1 MSGKLIALNEIH
13 NFNDDLESTLYIML
27 WVALMFLECSD
38 STKVA
43 GFVAIVLDPQ
53 LKDHITPT
61 YTGKPDFLI
70 GRAFLEQV
78 KFPQRHH
85 LNILLCN
92 LAMLFLVRYEK
103 APTEKKIKET
113 QWDFPIRCWPRNT
126 GFCACFYLPTMT
138 WWSMQPQG
146 YYQVLR

>member
-43 GFVAIVLDPQ
+43 RFVASVLDPQ
-53 LKDHITPT
+53 PKDHITPT

-70 GRAFLEQV
+70 ERAFLEQV

-103 APTEKKIKET
+103 APTEKESKKLNEIFQYVADPEI
-113 QWDFPIRCWPRNT
+113 WDSVPAFTC
-126 GFCACFYLPTMT
+126 
-138 WWSMQPQG
+138 QQ
-146 YYQVLR
+146 

>member
-43 GFVAIVLDPQ
+43 GFVASVLDPQ

-78 KFPQRHH
+78 KFPQ
-85 LNILLCN
+85 
-92 LAMLFLVRYEK
+92 
-103 APTEKKIKET
+103 
-113 QWDFPIRCWPRNT
+113 
-126 GFCACFYLPTMT
+126 
-138 WWSMQPQG
+138 
-146 YYQVLR
+146 